1 MLQSAADLEVAM
13 QAHARWFL
21 VLFLVAAAVPAAAG
35 KIGFLDAERAVAT
48 VEEGKVQVQAFQ
60 DWAAPR
66 RQEIE
71 QLRSRV
77 AELSSQLEA
86 QRSVAS
92 ADAVSKLETDLIQAR
107 RAFEDAGRSFNREFE
122 QKQDEFLGE
131 VARKV
136 GEVASEYGR
145 ENGYDAIFLY
155 NAQPLAFIAEG
166 ANVTDIVIERYNQR
180 FPVE

>member
-1 MLQSAADLEVAM
+1 MRT
-13 QAHARWFL
+13 HARFIVML
-21 VLFLVAAAVPAAAG
+21 LMLGVAAPAAAG

-48 VEEGKVQVQAFQ
+48 VDEGKVQVQAFQ
-60 DWAAPR
+60 DWAVPR
-66 RQEIE
+66 REQIE

-86 QRSVAS
+86 QRNGGS
-92 ADAVSKLETDLIQAR
+92 ADAVSKLETDLIRAR
-107 RAFEDAGRSFNREFE
+107 RDLEDAGRSFNRDFE

-145 ENGYDAIFLY
+145 ENGFDAIFLY

>member
-1 MLQSAADLEVAM
+1 MAYRRCVGTCSASGPYT
-13 QAHARWFL
+13 FG
-21 VLFLVAAAVPAAAG
+21 P
-35 KIGFLDAERAVAT
+35 
-48 VEEGKVQVQAFQ
+48 
-60 DWAAPR
+60 
-66 RQEIE
+66 
-71 QLRSRV
+71 
-77 AELSSQLEA
+77 
-86 QRSVAS
+86 
-92 ADAVSKLETDLIQAR
+92 
-107 RAFEDAGRSFNREFE
+107 GRSFNREFE
-122 QKQDEFLGE
+122 QKQDELLGE

>member
-1 MLQSAADLEVAM
+1 MR
-13 QAHARWFL
+13 AHLVWIL
-21 VLFLVAAAVPAAAG
+21 VLFTVLSAAPAAAG

-48 VEEGKVQVQAFQ
+48 VDEGQAQLQ
-60 DWAAPR
+60 DFEAWAAPR
-66 RQEIE
+66 REEIE

-77 AELSSQLEA
+77 AELGSQLAA

-92 ADAVSKLETDLIQAR
+92 AEAVSELETQLLTAR
-107 RAFEDAGRSFNREFE
+107 RELEDAGRAFNRDVE
-122 QKQDEFLGE
+122 QKQNEFLGE

-180 FPVE
+180 FPLE